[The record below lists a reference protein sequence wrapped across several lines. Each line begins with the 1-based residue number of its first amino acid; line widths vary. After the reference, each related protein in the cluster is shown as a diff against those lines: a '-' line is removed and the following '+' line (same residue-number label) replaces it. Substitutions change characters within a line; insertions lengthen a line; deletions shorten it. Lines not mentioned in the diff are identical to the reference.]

1 MQTCQTDCLFSSNAK
16 CRTSPSVPGRS
27 QWHSNFDQTASFA
40 TATFHRMRPKLE
52 SALMSARF
60 AQTVS
65 TTDYRMCAPTAA
77 VDSPPG
83 RSAQLPSGGPD
94 CQWRSARLPHNGVF
108 SITTW
113 LTLRHCPHECGT
125 SRPKSGNQVG
135 GYCHLPPRRRVGPFR
150 KASPAPGDNATRS
163 RPHIR
168 GTKKSPHR
176 QVRAR
181 DVRRSLTSRHC
192 P

>member
-1 MQTCQTDCLFSSNAK
+1 MQTCQMDCLFSSNADS
-16 CRTSPSVPGRS
+16 RTPPSVTGRS

-40 TATFHRMRPKLE
+40 TATFHRMRPKRE

-65 TTDYRMCAPTAA
+65 TTDCRMCAPTAA

-94 CQWRSARLPHNGVF
+94 CQWRSARRPHNGAF

-113 LTLRHCPHECGT
+113 LTLRHCPHACGT

-150 KASPAPGDNATRS
+150 KASPAPGDNAARS

-168 GTKKSPHR
+168 VDHKKKAPT
-176 QVRAR
+176 VR
-181 DVRRSLTSRHC
+181 
-192 P
+192 